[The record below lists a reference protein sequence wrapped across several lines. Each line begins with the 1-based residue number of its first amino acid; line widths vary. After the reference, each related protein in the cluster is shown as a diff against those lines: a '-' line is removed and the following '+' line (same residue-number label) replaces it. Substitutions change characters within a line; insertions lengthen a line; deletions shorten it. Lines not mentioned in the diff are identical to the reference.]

1 MEMKMNQDLMESIK
15 QFVLEGIELGKPV
28 LAVPNEFWKSLAAT
42 GTEIWLDTGDID
54 EASALWCKEM
64 TALTTNNT
72 LLNKEIQKG
81 IYDDLI
87 VKANDLLSGLDMQ
100 ERIIEIAFILNARH
114 GLKLVETFGGKV
126 SVELHTDMAHDI
138 ERSVWYAERFYDICP
153 SHFIIK
159 IPLTPSGYI
168 ATRRIREKGIP
179 VNFTL
184 NFSARQN
191 LIAALFSKPSYVNI
205 FLGRQNAFVQNNGLG
220 DGLMVGEKSTMA
232 SQRVV
237 TEYSKNNPEPTLQI
251 AASMRD
257 ASQVASLAGVDV
269 FTIPTAVTRDAMQQ
283 LQDSFRNNKDKDYAV
298 HMNIDIDLGRV
309 HIEKLWNYS
318 ETEHNFA
325 HSLDDQPPVSAEEF
339 VARAHEAG
347 LVDMFPKFSADDLKQ
362 IAADGKIPVY
372 KHWEDRI
379 ASGQVAIDTLL
390 NAAGLASF
398 SEDQSALDARIKGL
412 IM

>member
-1 MEMKMNQDLMESIK
+1 MNQETIQSVKSFILKGIDLGRTNKAPSN
-15 QFVLEGIELGKPV
+15 P
-28 LAVPNEFWKSLAAT
+28 FWAALSASA
-42 GTEIWLDTGDID
+42 TEIWLDTGDID

-87 VKANDLLSGLDMQ
+87 VKSNDLLSGLDVQ

-205 FLGRQNAFVQNNGLG
+205 FLGRQNAFVQNNDLG

-269 FTIPTAVTRDAMQQ
+269 FTIPTAVARGAMQQ
-283 LQDSFRNNKDKDYAV
+283 LTASFRNNKDKDYAV
-298 HMNIDIDLGRV
+298 HMRTGIDLGRV
-309 HIEKLWNYS
+309 QIEKLWNYT

-325 HSLDDQPPVSAEEF
+325 HSLDDQPPVSAQEF
-339 VARAHEAG
+339 VARAHKAG
-347 LVDMFPKFSADDLKQ
+347 LADMFPEFSSEDLKQ
-362 IAADGKIPVY
+362 ISADGKIPVY

-398 SEDQSALDARIKGL
+398 SEDQSALDTRIKGL
-412 IM
+412 IR

>member
-1 MEMKMNQDLMESIK
+1 MKMNQDLTESIK
-15 QFVLEGIELGKPV
+15 QFVLEGIDFEKSV
-28 LAVPNEFWKSLAAT
+28 HANPNDFWRSLADT

-54 EASALWCKEM
+54 EASALWCNEM

-87 VKANDLLSGLDMQ
+87 VKANDLLTGLNMK

-126 SVELHTDMAHDI
+126 SVELHTDMAHDM

-191 LIAALFSKPSYVNI
+191 LIATLFSKPSYVNI
-205 FLGRQNAFVQNNGLG
+205 FLGRQNTFVQNNGLG

-237 TEYSKNNPEPTLQI
+237 TEYSKNNNETTLQI
-251 AASMRD
+251 AASIRD
-257 ASQVASLAGVDV
+257 ASQVASLAGVNV
-269 FTIPTAVTRDAMQQ
+269 FTIPTAVAKDAMQQ
-283 LQDSFRNNKDKDYAV
+283 LQISFGNNKDKDYAV
-298 HMNIDIDLGRV
+298 HMNRDIDLRRV
-309 HIEKLWNYS
+309 QIEKLWNYT

-325 HSLDDQPPVSAEEF
+325 HSLDNQPPVSAQEF
-339 VARAHEAG
+339 MARAHEAG
-347 LVDMFPKFSADDLKQ
+347 LADMFPEFSADDLKQ
-362 IAADGKIPVY
+362 IAADGKIPVL
-372 KHWEDRI
+372 KHWKDRI
-379 ASGQVAIDTLL
+379 ASGQIAIDTLL

-398 SEDQSALDARIKGL
+398 SEDQNALDARIKRL
-412 IM
+412 IQ